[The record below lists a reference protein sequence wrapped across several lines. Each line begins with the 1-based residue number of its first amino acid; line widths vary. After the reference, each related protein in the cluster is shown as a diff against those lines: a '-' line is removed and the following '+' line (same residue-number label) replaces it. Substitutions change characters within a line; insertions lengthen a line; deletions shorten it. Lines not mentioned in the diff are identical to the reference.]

1 MQKAREFKYLQLFL
15 QVSANLLMSSYAL
28 ETQNWN
34 TQHFHSTLMVIAFAP
49 PPLIHFQVVENP
61 RVCSLSSNPMHQI
74 AIKNNF

>member
-15 QVSANLLMSSYAL
+15 QLLQVRANLMSSYAL

-61 RVCSLSSNPMHQI
+61 RVCSLSS
-74 AIKNNF
+74 K